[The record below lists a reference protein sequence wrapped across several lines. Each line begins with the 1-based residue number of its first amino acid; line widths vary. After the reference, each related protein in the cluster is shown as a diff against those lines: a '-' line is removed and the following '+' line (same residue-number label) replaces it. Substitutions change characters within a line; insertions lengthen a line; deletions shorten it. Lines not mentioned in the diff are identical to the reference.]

1 MATAK
6 NLALL
11 PPNGDNKTNQNH
23 GRRRPAR
30 LQEETLSTDLLLVG
44 SVPYDTAAEVFQ
56 NFGRPLGSHLKALP
70 DGEVGPRA
78 HWISR
83 IHYQVFA
90 LHPDLEIVQRPA
102 LENGA
107 ARVAPRNAGD
117 AWLFRVRD
125 GVTKV
130 RFGDP
135 GWRLG
140 YARDALNSYYV
151 FKTMQEKGELR
162 KGLRFQVSI
171 ASPNSAAPPRLFPKA
186 GDCEIIREAY
196 TDAVAA
202 EVAMI
207 CAKIPHEDLAIQWD
221 CSTEVQDVYG
231 AAPPFT
237 IDGALERNIGQ
248 MRILS
253 PKIPEGVALGY
264 HLCFGTLGG
273 WPRFAPGD
281 LSQTVELANGMIE
294 ASGRR
299 VDWMHIPALDNL
311 DDAFYAP
318 LAKLKPRGA
327 KIYLGMVHHMDTFE
341 KRLAIARKYLPEF
354 GLAAYCGLGRTP
366 PSGLGDILREHEEAV
381 RIAG

>member
-1 MATAK
+1 MSA
-6 NLALL
+6 
-11 PPNGDNKTNQNH
+11 
-23 GRRRPAR
+23 
-30 LQEETLSTDLLLVG
+30 DLLLVG
-44 SVPYDTAAEVFQ
+44 SIPYDTPEEVFAR
-56 NFGRPLGSHLKALP
+56 FGKPLGAHLAAMP
-70 DGEVGPRA
+70 DGEVGPRT

-90 LHPDLEIVQRPA
+90 LHPDLEIRQRPG

-107 ARVAPRNAGD
+107 ARVNPRNAGD
-117 AWLFRVRD
+117 AWLFKVRD
-125 GVTKV
+125 GVKKI

-140 YARDALNSYYV
+140 YARDAISSYFV
-151 FKTMQEKGELR
+151 FKTLREKGELR
-162 KGLRFQVSI
+162 KGMRFQVSI
-171 ASPNSAAPPRLFPKA
+171 ASPNSAAPPRLFPTIA
-186 GDCEIIREAY
+186 DCEIVREAY
-196 TDAVAA
+196 LDAVAA

-237 IDGALERNIGQ
+237 KDGAIERNVAQ
-248 MRILS
+248 MRALS
-253 PKIPEGVALGY
+253 PHIPEGVALGY

-273 WPRFAPGD
+273 WPRFSPDD
-281 LSQTVELANGMIE
+281 LSETVNLANALIE

-299 VDWMHIPALDNL
+299 VDWMHIPALDRL

-318 LAKLKPRGA
+318 LAILKSKGA
-327 KIYLGMVHHMDTFE
+327 RIYLGMVHHMDTFE
-341 KRLAIARKYLPEF
+341 QRLAIARKFLPDF

-366 PSGLGDILREHEEAV
+366 PSGLGNILDEHRKAV
-381 RIAG
+381 AIAG